1 MALTKY
7 NYNSF
12 DVTPVA
18 SKAMGFNSGANG
30 LTTVTEGD
38 VVLIKT
44 LTASSDSTLSFVDG
58 TSDVVLD
65 NTYPTYLFKFI
76 NIHPSAE
83 AQFTFQGNVAGGSGY
98 NETITSTF
106 FVAYHDE
113 GDTNANVVYDANYD
127 QAQGTSFQH
136 LGKEVGSDND
146 QGCSGS
152 LTIYQPSSSTFAKHF
167 IATTQVYVAPTSG
180 TDFSQQMF
188 CAGYFNTT
196 TALTRVQFKM
206 SSGNIDAG
214 QIKLYGI
221 KDS

>member
-12 DVTPVA
+12 NVTPVA

-65 NTYPTYLFKFI
+65 STYPIYLFKFI

-83 AQFTFQGNVAGGSGY
+83 ARLTFQGNAAGGSGY
-98 NETITSTF
+98 NETITSTAF
-106 FVAYHDE
+106 QAYHTED
-113 GDTNANVVYDANYD
+113 DTSVASSGYSTDND
-127 QAQGTSFQH
+127 QAQGTSFQIISS
-136 LGKEVGSDND
+136 VGGTQND
-146 QGCSGS
+146 ASLSGE
-152 LTIYQPSSSTFAKHF
+152 LWLLNPSSTTFVTHF
-167 IATTQVYVAPTSG
+167 MARTIEMYEDSAPGAIELHT
-180 TDFSQQMF
+180 
-188 CAGYFNTT
+188 AGYFN
-196 TALTRVQFKM
+196 LTGAIDEIQFKM